1 MLSHKYLAA
10 ALTLLAPLAF
20 CGAAYADEARPAV
33 QVVPL
38 VASRQ
43 QSLQQLVNEVSRPS
57 TRRVARTHRRRTHW
71 KTRYWNQHPV
81 RKHK

>member
-1 MLSHKYLAA
+1 MLSRKYLAA

-20 CGAAYADEARPAV
+20 CGAAYAGEAGQAV
-33 QVVPL
+33 QFVPL

-43 QSLQQLVNEVSRPS
+43 QSLQQVVNEVSRPS
-57 TRRVARTHRRRTHW
+57 TGRVAVAHRRHSHW
-71 KTRYWNQHPV
+71 KTRYWNQHSV